1 MPSSVV
7 TFPIQWEIKQ
17 LRNSITIMT
26 LQKNA
31 GKLQITD
38 GKLNK
43 IDYYCVQNMQFEM
56 LRKQLFIM

>member
-26 LQKNA
+26 LQKNG

-56 LRKQLFIM
+56 LRKQLFIT

>member
-26 LQKNA
+26 LQKNG